1 MAIREAL
8 RGEEQGGEA
17 MEKLIRRITREVTSE
32 VTLRK
37 LRPNGVWVLVD
48 GTVVVSLQDNTIK
61 IWDSNLPQAG
71 FDKIAFTSNDGTIV
85 KPITLD
91 LPFWSI

>member
-1 MAIREAL
+1 MVE
-8 RGEEQGGEA
+8 
-17 MEKLIRRITREVTSE
+17 ITRQVSREVTSQ
-32 VTLRK
+32 VTLEK
-37 LRPNGVWVLVD
+37 PWCPNGVWVLVD

>member
-1 MAIREAL
+1 MVE
-8 RGEEQGGEA
+8 
-17 MEKLIRRITREVTSE
+17 ITRQVSREVTSE

-61 IWDSNLPQAG
+61 IWDSNHAQQAG

-91 LPFWSI
+91 LPFKMLV